1 MDVEKDS
8 LLLVLPVAFRRD
20 REGTLLFEA
29 QACNGLDRW
38 ADHFHRLV
46 IACPLEMDVSITPSK
61 ASVEYLEVDQIQ
73 SRDRMDFVP
82 LPWAYQLGTFLKS
95 YYHTR
100 RLLVERIRQCQY
112 LSFAIGGLVGDWA
125 SVAALEAIRQ
135 KRQFS
140 IWSDRVEHQV
150 IRSNHLE
157 TVGLKRVYCKL
168 KNNWIVSPLMERLE
182 HHIIQRCDLGLFH
195 GRDCFDAYARY
206 CRSPHLVHDIHLKP
220 EDRIASTQLQE
231 KIHQVRSGKPLRL
244 LYAGRAAGM
253 KGPLDWIQI
262 MAELYNRGITF
273 HACWMGDGPLL
284 ADMRAEVTRLGLNNI
299 ISLPGFVS
307 DRAQLMQAIRD
318 SDLFVFCHKTP
329 ESPRCLIEAL
339 MSGTPIVGYDN
350 PYARDLLGKSADQL
364 LVFCDS
370 ITELAER
377 ILELNIDRE
386 QLCELIER
394 CYELGEHYSDYAV
407 FQHRSNLLKEYT

>member
-20 REGTLLFEA
+20 RNGNLLFEA
-29 QACNGLDRW
+29 QACNGLERW
-38 ADHFHRLV
+38 ADHFPRLV
-46 IACPLEMDVSITPSK
+46 IACPLEMDIHITPNK
-61 ASVEYLEVDQIQ
+61 ASVEYLEIDQIQ
-73 SRDRMDFVP
+73 SRDRMEFVP
-82 LPWAYQLGTFLKS
+82 LPWAYELGTFLSS
-95 YYHTR
+95 YGRTR
-100 RLLVERIRQCQY
+100 RLLAETIRQCQY
-112 LSFAIGGLVGDWA
+112 LSFAMGGLVGDWA
-125 SVAALEAIRQ
+125 SIAALEAIRQ
-135 KRQFS
+135 KRRFS
-140 IWSDRVEHQV
+140 IWCDRVEHQV
-150 IRSNHLE
+150 IRSNHLDD
-157 TVGLKRVYCKL
+157 VSLKRVYRKL

-182 HHIIQRCDLGLFH
+182 HHIIKRCDLGLFH
-195 GRDCFDAYARY
+195 GRDCFDAYAHY
-206 CRSPHLVHDIHLKP
+206 CRSPHLVHNIHLKP
-220 EDRIASTQLQE
+220 EDRIAELQLQE
-231 KIHQVRSGKPLRL
+231 KIHRVSLRKPLRL

-253 KGPLDWIQI
+253 KGPLDWVQI

-284 ADMRAEVTRLGLNNI
+284 ADMRAEVTRLGLSNI

-339 MSGTPIVGYDN
+339 MSGTPIIGYEN
-350 PYARDLLGKSADQL
+350 SYSRDLLGTSADQL
-364 LVFCDS
+364 LVPFDHV
-370 ITELAER
+370 TELTER
-377 ILELNIDRE
+377 ILDLNTNREL
-386 QLCELIER
+386 LCKLIKQ